1 MKLIEKEEIYA
12 VVESVTNAL
21 GKPLDRGSYEVKD
34 RKVPHIPEKLPNN
47 KRAIYMFCYNGIF
60 LKIGKVGSSSSKDR
74 FYNHHYRYNG
84 AKSTLAKSI
93 INDENVKIDNVN
105 ERNIGEWIKSNCQRI
120 DIIID
125 DKIDIFTLNLIEAAL
140 QFKYK
145 PIYEGFKS
153 QRKSKEGFWWK
164 A

>member
-12 VVESVTNAL
+12 VIESVTNSL
-21 GKPLDRGSYEVKD
+21 GKTLDRNYYKVENRG
-34 RKVPHIPEKLPNN
+34 VPHIPEKLPTN
-47 KRAIYMFCYNGIF
+47 KMAIYMFCCNGIF

-74 FYNHHYRYNG
+74 YYNHHYQYKG
-84 AKSTLAKSI
+84 ANSTLAKSI
-93 INDENVKIDNVN
+93 INDVNVKINNVN

-125 DKIDIFTLNLIEAAL
+125 DKIDIFTLNLIEVAMHY
-140 QFKYK
+140 KYK

-153 QRKSKEGFWWK
+153 QRNSKEISWWR